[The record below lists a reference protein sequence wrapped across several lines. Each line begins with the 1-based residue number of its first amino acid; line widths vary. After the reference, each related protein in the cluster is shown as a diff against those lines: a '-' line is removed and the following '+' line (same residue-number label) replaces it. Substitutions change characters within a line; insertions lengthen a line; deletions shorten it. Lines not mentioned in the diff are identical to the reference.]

1 MRGIKMM
8 ENDYE
13 LIYLAQENNEL
24 AQEYLIAKYKYII
37 SLIINK
43 NIGIIKKLKLDR
55 EDIYNIGL
63 LALIE
68 AIKSYNSEDS
78 TFSFYAT
85 LLINRSI
92 VSFIKNRSS
101 KKDLMFL
108 NSISFDENQLNI
120 STAILNP
127 DKIVSSEEDYQELIE
142 KIYQELTDLEKTIYD
157 LLSEYSISEISKIL
171 NMEIKKIYNTISRI
185 RDKIQKVLELNS
197 KFP

>member
-1 MRGIKMM
+1 MM

-92 VSFIKNRSS
+92 VSFIKNHSS

-185 RDKIQKVLELNS
+185 RDKIQKVLANLEKL
-197 KFP
+197 